1 MEFQTS
7 EFNLEHWLTKWLGTD
22 MIENNANFEVF
33 AKEIYTNINHFARQN
48 KTDLINYFSQFS
60 LKANQKLRTHLSNEI
75 TFHLEWED
83 THTLRKAQSTDK
95 VHNDICD
102 LITLTVASPTD
113 VKSKNLSSLYDIKQN
128 DKISITDMQQL
139 YDLLSKNIATNHKIV
154 IQQLKSSKSV
164 IGEQNKIITNLQK
177 ANDKL
182 QSELSSAQKKLDT
195 INDKL
200 NNKNLFSS
208 FPVPPTEN
216 TNSYSRTVSLNLN
229 PQVSQATPVTNKKR
243 PNTDSEQVI
252 SNSSAKK
259 PLYSNMTNRNSNT
272 QTQKTLYNFN
282 SFDKN
287 SKNTTIGVNKKNEGF
302 TVAGEKENL
311 KRQRNFQKK
320 QYNKSVGLGSND
332 ESLARKR
339 KFFVYF
345 GNIDLSATEE
355 KVKQTLVNILD
366 GIEFDDFIELN
377 KDMPEKKFKS
387 FKFSIGYLDKDVIND
402 KARWP
407 KYTIVNKYK
416 LSKTEWDTISAKF
429 KDKTAKSSG
438 TNLFSFGSS
447 TTTNSTTMTNNSN
460 DASSATASASKSNNN

>member
-1 MEFQTS
+1 MECQTS
-7 EFNLEHWLTKWLGTD
+7 VFNLDEWLAKWLDTEL
-22 MIENNANFEVF
+22 ITSNANFEVF
-33 AKEIYTNINHFARQN
+33 TKEIYKNINHFARQN
-48 KTDLINYFSQFS
+48 KTDLINYFSQFNI
-60 LKANQKLRTHLSNEI
+60 KVCQKLRTHLSNEI
-75 TFHLEWED
+75 TFHLEWDD
-83 THTLRKAQSTDK
+83 THTLRKAQSSDK

-113 VKSKNLSSLYDIKQN
+113 VKSKNLSNLYDIKQN
-128 DKISITDMQQL
+128 DKISITNVQQL
-139 YDLLSKNIATNHKIV
+139 YEILSKNIATNHKIV

-164 IGEQNKIITNLQK
+164 IDEQNKIITNLQK

-182 QSELSSAQKKLDT
+182 QMELSSAQTKLDT

-208 FPVPPTEN
+208 FPVPSTEN
-216 TNSYSRTVSLNLN
+216 TNNYARTVSLNLN
-229 PQVSQATPVTNKKR
+229 PLVPQATPVTNKKR
-243 PNTDSEQVI
+243 PNTDRDQVT
-252 SNSSAKK
+252 SNSAKK
-259 PLYSNMTNRNSNT
+259 PLYSNMINRNSNT
-272 QTQKTLYNFN
+272 QIQKTLYSFN

-287 SKNTTIGVNKKNEGF
+287 SKNTTIGIQKKNEGF

-429 KDKTAKSSG
+429 KDKAAKSSG

-447 TTTNSTTMTNNSN
+447 ATTNSTATPNNSN
-460 DASSATASASKSNNN
+460 DASSTMASASNCNKN